1 MSAEVQRPQRLVRY
15 VNPDG
20 TLTIEGLEFMDRMA
34 TVARDVQT
42 GASVTGRAAAATSM
56 SVMARYV
63 APPSAFNLGELVA
76 GSNLFPCD
84 AAGTVGATALTG
96 TWRLQGRIGGSATVA
111 NEVSTWLR
119 VLA

>member
-20 TLTIEGLEFMDRMA
+20 TLTLEGLELLDRTA
-34 TVARDVQT
+34 TVAREVQFGT
-42 GASVTGRAAAATSM
+42 SVTSKAVAAVSM
-56 SVMARYV
+56 FVMARYV
-63 APPSAFNLGELVA
+63 SAPSAFSIGELVA

-84 AAGTVGATALTG
+84 AAGTASATALSG
-96 TWRLQGRIGGSATVA
+96 TWRLQGRIGGSATA
-111 NEVSTWLR
+111 PNEVSIWLR